1 MNFFQFRNKLNE
13 EVILRPYSVQAL
25 GRKRNVMLNTMQ
37 LNDEEFSGWVQDR
50 LYRVAEQ
57 NKIPIGQLPLDY
69 VVSGF
74 QKWEEAFR
82 SGDGAW
88 GEYKE
93 QFTEYSKRFIDT
105 ARKMLQAK
113 YENPGESAK
122 QQPVSPN
129 MVKYEASDG
138 KK

>member
-1 MNFFQFRNKLNE
+1 MNFFTFRNKLHE

-37 LNDEEFSGWVQDR
+37 LNDEEFAGWVQDR

-69 VVSGF
+69 VVTGF
-74 QKWEEAFR
+74 QKWEDAFR
-82 SGDGAW
+82 NGDQAW
-88 GEYKE
+88 NEYKE
-93 QFTEYSKRFIDT
+93 QFSEYSKRFIDT
-105 ARKMLQAK
+105 ARKMLQDK
-113 YENPGESAK
+113 NQNPGASPSE
-122 QQPVSPN
+122 QPMSPN

-138 KK
+138 R